1 MNFQTESESDFFHT
15 TDTDSDP
22 AGSATLPSFCP
33 ATTSTNKAF
42 VKFKAAWWICIV
54 FLRYLVKRT
63 VITLGGGN
71 ITETLFLRYLVKRQ
85 QSRGEGKI

>member
-22 AGSATLPSFCP
+22 AGSATIPSFCP

-54 FLRYLVKRT
+54 FLRYLVKRAE
-63 VITLGGGN
+63 ITWRAGN
-71 ITETLFLRYLVKRQ
+71 ITKILFLSYLVKRQ
-85 QSRGEGKI
+85 KLRGEGDI